1 MKGVLLVFVIDS
13 MSEIREKIDS
23 ETMSKYAICVM
34 LEFEGKLEPGPLRRN
49 GQYIGFSGIYLYP
62 TNRRYWHWPPHN
74 NFTVDK
80 IHELM
85 ECIYHDHNNDRRS
98 SKFYILQNPDDVAWF
113 INVCRIIST
122 DFQKLLKSAFITE
135 RSYKPNVR

>member
-1 MKGVLLVFVIDS
+1 

-34 LEFEGKLEPGPLRRN
+34 LEFEEKLEPGILCRSGP
-49 GQYIGFSGIYLYP
+49 YIGFSGTYLYP
-62 TNRRYWHWPPHN
+62 SGHHYWHWPKIICHPA
-74 NFTVDK
+74 DK

-85 ECIYHDHNNDRRS
+85 EYIYHVHNNDRWS

-113 INVCRIIST
+113 INEFKIPPGNFATMV
-122 DFQKLLKSAFITE
+122 KSRFITE
-135 RSYKPNVR
+135 RNTIPRKL

>member
-34 LEFEGKLEPGPLRRN
+34 LEFEGKLEPGLLCRN
-49 GQYIGFSGIYLYP
+49 DQYIGFSGIYLYP
-62 TNRRYWHWPPHN
+62 SGHRYWHWPIIIYHP
-74 NFTVDK
+74 VDK
-80 IHELM
+80 IHELI
-85 ECIYHDHNNDRRS
+85 EYIYHVHNNDSWS

-113 INVCRIIST
+113 INEFRIPPGNFAT
-122 DFQKLLKSAFITE
+122 MVKKRFITE
-135 RSYKPNVR
+135 RNTIPRKL

>member
-34 LEFEGKLEPGPLRRN
+34 LEFEGKLEPGLLCRN
-49 GQYIGFSGIYLYP
+49 GQYIGFSGIYLCP
-62 TNRRYWHWPPHN
+62 TNRHYWHWPSNN
-74 NFTVDK
+74 NFPADK

-85 ECIYHDHNNDRRS
+85 EYIYQVHNIDRWS

-113 INVCRIIST
+113 INEFKIPPGNFATMV
-122 DFQKLLKSAFITE
+122 KSRFITE
-135 RSYKPNVR
+135 RNTIPRKL

>member
-1 MKGVLLVFVIDS
+1 MKGGLLVFVIDS

-34 LEFEGKLEPGPLRRN
+34 LEFEGKLEPGLLCRN

-62 TNRRYWHWPPHN
+62 TNQRYWHWPPHN

-85 ECIYHDHNNDRRS
+85 GIIYAFHTIDRWS

-113 INVCRIIST
+113 INEFRIPPGNFAT
-122 DFQKLLKSAFITE
+122 MVKSRFITE
-135 RSYKPNVR
+135 RNTIPRKL

>member
-1 MKGVLLVFVIDS
+1 MFVIDS

-34 LEFEGKLEPGPLRRN
+34 LEFEGKLEPGLLCRN
-49 GQYIGFSGIYLYP
+49 CQYIGFSGIYLYP
-62 TNRRYWHWPPHN
+62 SRHRYWHWPQIIYHHA
-74 NFTVDK
+74 DK

-85 ECIYHDHNNDRRS
+85 EYIYHVHNNDRWS

-113 INVCRIIST
+113 INEFKIPPGNFTAMIKKC
-122 DFQKLLKSAFITE
+122 FITE
-135 RSYKPNVR
+135 RNTITRKL

>member
-1 MKGVLLVFVIDS
+1 MKGVLLVFVMDS

-34 LEFEGKLEPGPLRRN
+34 LEFEGKLEPGLLCRN
-49 GQYIGFSGIYLYP
+49 GQYSGFSGIYLYP
-62 TNRRYWHWPPHN
+62 TNQRYWHWPQIIYHP
-74 NFTVDK
+74 VDK

-85 ECIYHDHNNDRRS
+85 EYIYHVHNNDPWS

-113 INVCRIIST
+113 INEFKIPPGNFTAMIKKC
-122 DFQKLLKSAFITE
+122 FITE
-135 RSYKPNVR
+135 RNTITRKL